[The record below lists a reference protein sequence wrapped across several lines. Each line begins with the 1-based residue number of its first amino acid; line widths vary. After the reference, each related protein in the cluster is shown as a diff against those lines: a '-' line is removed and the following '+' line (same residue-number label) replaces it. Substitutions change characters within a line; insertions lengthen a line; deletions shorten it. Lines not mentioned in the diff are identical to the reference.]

1 MLATW
6 KSSPKISDL
15 DRGGSTQPHNSL
27 LLTFFHFQSSI
38 IDIDTDDAAEE
49 EIATMVR
56 FHKLAFGTAFV
67 AVCTLIPSSPH
78 PLLEM
83 LVSCVIWR
91 MPCINSLNFEI
102 NISYYLHVASPPAPH
117 RSSPYPIPVFQQ
129 MPVYRTSY
137 Q

>member
-27 LLTFFHFQSSI
+27 LLTFFHFQSS

-67 AVCTLIPSSPH
+67 AVCTLIPSSPIGNVGE
-78 PLLEM
+78 LRDLE
-83 LVSCVIWR
+83 
-91 MPCINSLNFEI
+91 N
-102 NISYYLHVASPPAPH
+102 A
-117 RSSPYPIPVFQQ
+117 
-129 MPVYRTSY
+129 VY
-137 Q
+137 QFIEF